1 MRSQGRSEA
10 DRMPQ
15 TPTTVDRA
23 YGRTDARSGRS
34 GGSAKSGKSAA
45 FRRDSSLAGFI
56 KRLRDVEIL
65 SDVALGKIRASGHK
79 MPGDLEAFQ
88 KRKDEVLRCV
98 DEMKG
103 LPGAEQILS
112 GKVSDEM
119 FRELRYTSR
128 YIDEFNKVPLMPMNT
143 LLGSSISSWLV
154 SDETLDNNPAV
165 MNLRQLRETCES
177 LQTIEEILTSQLSVL
192 NWDVG
197 EAMTP
202 PPPEIIVNPKDVEV
216 GLSLEHSSSPPEDS
230 TCCFCCSSAP
240 IEAPAP
246 APRKNNSSTR
256 GRDSPASGRSSGRR

>member
-1 MRSQGRSEA
+1 
-10 DRMPQ
+10 MPQ

-103 LPGAEQILS
+103 
-112 GKVSDEM
+112 
-119 FRELRYTSR
+119 
-128 YIDEFNKVPLMPMNT
+128 
-143 LLGSSISSWLV
+143 
-154 SDETLDNNPAV
+154 
-165 MNLRQLRETCES
+165 QLRCYKCSRTHRVLPVYPLSLVIRRFAGSRADPEWES
-177 LQTIEEILTSQLSVL
+177 FRR
-192 NWDVG
+192 DVQG
-197 EAMTP
+197 
-202 PPPEIIVNPKDVEV
+202 VEV
-216 GLSLEHSSSPPEDS
+216 HEQVH
-230 TCCFCCSSAP
+230 
-240 IEAPAP
+240 
-246 APRKNNSSTR
+246 
-256 GRDSPASGRSSGRR
+256 RRVQ

>member
-1 MRSQGRSEA
+1 MSGYDRTPGPTSPRPSSRRRESRRGYDSRASDVAPTPRRDNASVRSQRGSMRSQGRSEA

-103 LPGAEQILS
+103 
-112 GKVSDEM
+112 
-119 FRELRYTSR
+119 
-128 YIDEFNKVPLMPMNT
+128 
-143 LLGSSISSWLV
+143 
-154 SDETLDNNPAV
+154 
-165 MNLRQLRETCES
+165 QLRCYKCSRTRSC
-177 LQTIEEILTSQLSVL
+177 LTRVSPLS
-192 NWDVG
+192 
-197 EAMTP
+197 
-202 PPPEIIVNPKDVEV
+202 
-216 GLSLEHSSSPPEDS
+216 
-230 TCCFCCSSAP
+230 
-240 IEAPAP
+240 
-246 APRKNNSSTR
+246 
-256 GRDSPASGRSSGRR
+256 RDSQVCRERSRS